1 MHFAFKCQ
9 QRVVTSDRV
18 YSDPDIVFVIVI
30 NNYCCQLKINNIIDT
45 CIMIMLNHHLFLDG
59 KWICVSWS

>member
-1 MHFAFKCQ
+1 MHFVFKCQ

-18 YSDPDIVFVIVI
+18 CSDPDIVFVIVI
-30 NNYCCQLKINNIIDT
+30 DCCQLKINNIIDT

>member
-9 QRVVTSDRV
+9 QMVVTSDRV
-18 YSDPDIVFVIVI
+18 CSDPDIVFVIVI
-30 NNYCCQLKINNIIDT
+30 NCCQLKINNIIDT
-45 CIMIMLNHHLFLDG
+45 YIMIMLNHLFSLDG

>member
-18 YSDPDIVFVIVI
+18 CSDPDIVFVIVI
-30 NNYCCQLKINNIIDT
+30 NNYFCQLKINNIIDT
-45 CIMIMLNHHLFLDG
+45 CIMIMLNHHVFLDG